1 MATRINFIDL
11 YSFYDDIDSYVIESL
26 MDGSNVSFSI
36 RSLGADS
43 ASGAWGPDEKRI
55 AVEEEKVELARKLL
69 GRAIRSGVISR
80 DGRFRD

>member
-36 RSLGADS
+36 RSLGADRS
-43 ASGAWGPDEKRI
+43 SGAWSPDEKRI
-55 AVEEEKVELARKLL
+55 AVEEDKVELARKLL
-69 GRAIRSGVISR
+69 GRAIRSGAISR
-80 DGRFRD
+80 EGRFRD